1 MNSNHGS
8 GPKFHCALAYLTF
21 IGLIIAYQL
30 NKDYKDPRTT
40 WHIKNMFGLLCGLF
54 AAVWLQEYP
63 IGFYVYWT
71 VVCLW
76 IYSLIMAISNQQRGI
91 PYLSS
96 AFQNWFKFLNQ

>member
-1 MNSNHGS
+1 MNIDQGS
-8 GPKFHCALAYLTF
+8 GPKFHSVLAYLTF

-76 IYSLIMAISNQQRGI
+76 IYSLIMAVLNQQRGI
-91 PYLSS
+91 LYLSS
-96 AFQNWFKFLNQ
+96 AFQNWFKFLDQ